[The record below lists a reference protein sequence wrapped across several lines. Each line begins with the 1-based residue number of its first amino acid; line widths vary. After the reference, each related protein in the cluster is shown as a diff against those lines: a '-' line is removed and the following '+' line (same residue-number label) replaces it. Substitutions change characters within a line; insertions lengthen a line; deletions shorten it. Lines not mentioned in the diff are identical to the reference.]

1 MNKYSLSKRLGMVAD
16 MIEVSDCHADIG
28 CDHGFMAL
36 YLMNNNRI
44 NKAICTDINAGPLER
59 AKEHIEKDGYSDK
72 IKTILTDGLHNID
85 ESFPH
90 ITSATICGMGG
101 LMGVKIL
108 FDREDLFKKME
119 HFYLQLQSDLNLV
132 RMYLEIAGYDIEEE
146 NVTKEEGKYYT
157 AMKVKPYKEGLKFT
171 SLDELVEYLKKEVN
185 ILSIEEAVKYYYPF
199 YESMD
204 KEAYEDFL
212 NFMIDKYEKVIGQMK
227 EDSNNYSEVY
237 RELEIM
243 KKARGIFE
251 GKAC

>member
-1 MNKYSLSKRLGMVAD
+1 
-16 MIEVSDCHADIG
+16 
-28 CDHGFMAL
+28 
-36 YLMNNNRI
+36 
-44 NKAICTDINAGPLER
+44 
-59 AKEHIEKDGYSDK
+59 
-72 IKTILTDGLHNID
+72 
-85 ESFPH
+85 
-90 ITSATICGMGG
+90 
-101 LMGVKIL
+101 
-108 FDREDLFKKME
+108 ME

-185 ILSIEEAVKYYYPF
+185 ILSIDEAVKYYYPF